1 MEKEKTIGMKI
12 YQLRKERNVSQETLA
27 EALDVSRQSVSRWES
42 GSNIPEMA
50 KIIEIA
56 KYFEVSVSYLLDG
69 ETGSEDAVNNSEK
82 VEQLFESFT
91 KNVSNQVD
99 AYHKKTIL
107 MFQIFAGSLM
117 AVVICVMALGIV
129 KINMLNTQ
137 IEYLQSNYSSVQS
150 QYYALQS
157 QINNLSSTNQSESE
171 VFSNI
176 EIDFGTF
183 DLDNNTVE
191 VVFDLSLRQFT
202 DQTEISVAINN
213 GNEIVRGNLEVE
225 NGIIS
230 GGKIVV
236 PLSNNFD
243 ITATISD
250 NGNKQ
255 NEILPSLKGGLD
267 QTMVKILEGYNGHAV
282 YNNKYGNYD
291 EANGMV
297 IDFGEIVFVEMAQ
310 TLNGEPL
317 YATEITSKIYIN
329 DEFVSIGRVISEEEY
344 DDWGMFLPDVNTENG
359 EKYHAVVFDD
369 TAIKTGDEIDI
380 KLDVTDSLGRSYE
393 IHLATYQVTEDGSYL
408 IASRY
413 YEVDYAW

>member
-69 ETGSEDAVNNSEK
+69 ETGSEGDVNNSEK

-91 KNVSNQVD
+91 KSVSNQVD
-99 AYHKKTIL
+99 AYHKKTVL
-107 MFQIFAGSLM
+107 MFQVFAASLM

-129 KINMLNTQ
+129 KINTLNNQ

-157 QINNLSSTNQSESE
+157 QINNLSSTQTESE

-191 VVFDLSLRQFT
+191 VVFDLSLKQFT

-213 GNEIVRGNLEVE
+213 GSEIVRGSLEVE
-225 NGIIS
+225 NGIVS

-243 ITATISD
+243 ITVTISD

-255 NEILPSLKGGLD
+255 NEILPSLNGAID
-267 QTMVKILEGYNGHAV
+267 QTMVKIVEGYNGHV
-282 YNNKYGNYD
+282 LYNTKNGNYN
-291 EANGMV
+291 EEQGMV
-297 IDFGEIVFVEMAQ
+297 VNFGEIVFAEMAQ

-344 DDWGMFLPDVNTENG
+344 DEWGMVLPDVNAENG
-359 EKYHAVVFDD
+359 DKYHAVVFDD
-369 TAIKTGDEIDI
+369 TTIKTGDEIDI

-393 IHLATYQVTEDGSYL
+393 IYLATYQVTEDGSYL

>member
-69 ETGSEDAVNNSEK
+69 ETGSEGDVNNSEK

-91 KNVSNQVD
+91 KSVSNQVD
-99 AYHKKTIL
+99 AYHKKTVL
-107 MFQIFAGSLM
+107 MFQVFAASLM

-129 KINMLNTQ
+129 KINTLNNQ

-157 QINNLSSTNQSESE
+157 QINNLSSTQTESE

-191 VVFDLSLRQFT
+191 VVFDLSLKQFT
-202 DQTEISVAINN
+202 DQTEIAVAINN
-213 GNEIVRGNLEVE
+213 GSEIVRGDLKVE
-225 NGIIS
+225 NGIVS
-230 GGKIVV
+230 SGKIVV

-243 ITATISD
+243 IIVTISD

-255 NEILPSLKGGLD
+255 NEILPSLNGAID
-267 QTMVKILEGYNGHAV
+267 QTMVKIVEGYNGHV
-282 YNNKYGNYD
+282 LYNTKNGNYN
-291 EANGMV
+291 EEQGMV
-297 IDFGEIVFVEMAQ
+297 VNFGEIVFAEMAQ
-310 TLNGEPL
+310 TLNGELL

-344 DDWGMFLPDVNTENG
+344 DEWGMVLPDVNAENG
-359 EKYHAVVFDD
+359 DKYHAVVFDD

-413 YEVDYAW
+413 YEVDYVW